1 MQQFSDDF
9 PNNTTSS
16 EMDIYR
22 YLAAAGGV
30 NDVVNW
36 PATAAKYNHNNYSSS
51 GSCSASFYPGLMNE
65 TTEAKAL
72 AASRIHHKEAEKR
85 RRERINSHLDRLR
98 SILPC
103 TSKTDKATLLSKVV
117 QRVLELKRQTSEL
130 HELDNLM
137 IPSENDEF
145 AVYIHNNNNNNN
157 DDSGNNQC
165 DNEDDSNNNNNKLIL
180 KASLC
185 CEDRPDL
192 FADLNGVLSSLNL
205 KTLRAEVSSL
215 GGRIQS
221 VFIVSADNST
231 HSDECAVF
239 LRDALKGIVQRS
251 GSDERLKR
259 RRRVFDMD
267 ADC

>member
-9 PNNTTSS
+9 PATTSS
-16 EMDIYR
+16 EMEIYR
-22 YLAAAGGV
+22 YLAGGGEV

-36 PATAAKYNHNNYSSS
+36 PAKFNNKYSSS
-51 GSCSASFYPGLMNE
+51 GSCSASFYPGFMNE
-65 TTEAKAL
+65 TAEAKAL

-117 QRVLELKRQTSEL
+117 QRVLELKRQTSEI
-130 HELDNLM
+130 HELDNMM

-145 AVYIHNNNNNNN
+145 AVYIHNNNSNE
-157 DDSGNNQC
+157 C
-165 DNEDDSNNNNNKLIL
+165 DNNEDGDHINVDSYNDNKLIL

-192 FADLNGVLSSLNL
+192 FADLNGVLSSLNM
-205 KTLRAEVSSL
+205 KTLRAEMSSL

-221 VFIVSADNST
+221 VFVVSADNDT
-231 HSDECAVF
+231 QSDECAVF

-251 GSDERLKR
+251 GSEERLKR
-259 RRRVFDMD
+259 RRRVFD
-267 ADC
+267 ATTDC